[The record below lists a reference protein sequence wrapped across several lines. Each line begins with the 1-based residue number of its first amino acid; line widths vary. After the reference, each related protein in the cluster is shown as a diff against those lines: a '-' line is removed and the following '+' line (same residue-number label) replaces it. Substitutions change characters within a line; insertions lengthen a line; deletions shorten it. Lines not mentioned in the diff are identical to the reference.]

1 MNILKMYVAKNLEC
15 NNIIKNYSRILTKM
29 LMFYFINIFEGT
41 NACHLSPFANLS
53 RHIPC
58 PGLHKFH
65 RCGTGK
71 PCTYTIVYI

>member
-1 MNILKMYVAKNLEC
+1 
-15 NNIIKNYSRILTKM
+15 M

-41 NACHLSPFANLS
+41 NACHLSPFANLP

-58 PGLHKFH
+58 PGLYKFH

-71 PCTYTIVYI
+71 PCTYTNVYI